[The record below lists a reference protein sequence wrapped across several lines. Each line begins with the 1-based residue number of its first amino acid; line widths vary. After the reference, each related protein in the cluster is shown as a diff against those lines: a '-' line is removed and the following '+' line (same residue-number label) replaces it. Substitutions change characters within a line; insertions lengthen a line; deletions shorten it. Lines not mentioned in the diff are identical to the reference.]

1 MKLKYCFSCF
11 RDKPVEGGKIV
22 KTSLKSIGRFK
33 CKECLAKLKRPKGE
47 RVIITDVKGDKSE
60 FRAA

>member
-33 CKECLAKLKRPKGE
+33 CKECLAKLKRPKDDPLAISRCCARQGQI
-47 RVIITDVKGDKSE
+47 RP
-60 FRAA
+60 